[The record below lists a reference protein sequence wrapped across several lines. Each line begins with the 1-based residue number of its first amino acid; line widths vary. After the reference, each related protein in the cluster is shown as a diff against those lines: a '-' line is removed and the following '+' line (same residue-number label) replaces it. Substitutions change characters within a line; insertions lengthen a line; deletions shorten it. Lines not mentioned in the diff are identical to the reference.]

1 MFGSVL
7 FRVQKSNTIYIIL
20 PGTCIMH
27 VTAFSST
34 FSSQKLDF
42 AECVGEREKST
53 DKKYRGKKKYSSEEE
68 KIMKCVVGDSPLN
81 IFTCVKYARAD
92 TFFNLHT
99 NAYFAFYQGKHIL
112 YLFFNILL
120 MKQMF
125 FLSHIVAFL
134 FQAVKKLLFLLRS
147 VSFCPILH
155 WETINLKLMN
165 ILVVIYLFRT
175 LHSVLLM

>member
-20 PGTCIMH
+20 PGTCIMR

-42 AECVGEREKST
+42 AEWVGGREKST
-53 DKKYRGKKKYSSEEE
+53 DKKYRGKKNYSSEEE

-92 TFFNLHT
+92 IFFNLHT
-99 NAYFAFYQGKHIL
+99 NAYFV
-112 YLFFNILL
+112 FFIKGNIFCISSSIFCSCSKCSFLLILL
-120 MKQMF
+120 HFCSRQ
-125 FLSHIVAFL
+125 
-134 FQAVKKLLFLLRS
+134 LRS
-147 VSFCPILH
+147 YCF
-155 WETINLKLMN
+155 
-165 ILVVIYLFRT
+165 F
-175 LHSVLLM
+175 